1 VADGASFEDA
11 SQEVFRASAVRNV
24 SMADVIAQVGPRVPA
39 VGAAQTTFRAAVVV
53 LSPARSPRPTWTSW
67 TGAWSDSAGPGTTAP
82 RCTTSGRRPAAGPF
96 QVLDQVA
103 GTAGRA
109 DFFAGDSS
117 LRGGVRVAARDLS
130 GDATVD
136 LIVGSGQGEPGRV
149 RVYQTATVLAGGPPA
164 ADQELAP
171 FGDDPLIDGVFVG

>member
-1 VADGASFEDA
+1 
-11 SQEVFRASAVRNV
+11 
-24 SMADVIAQVGPRVPA
+24 
-39 VGAAQTTFRAAVVV
+39 
-53 LSPARSPRPTWTSW
+53 
-67 TGAWSDSAGPGTTAP
+67 
-82 RCTTSGRRPAAGPF
+82 
-96 QVLDQVA
+96 
-103 GTAGRA
+103 
-109 DFFAGDSS
+109 
-117 LRGGVRVAARDLS
+117 VRVAARDLS